1 MVIPLYHR
9 YFGHKTVEDT
19 MHSQSQS
26 AVCCSCICDA
36 DGDEIDDIE
45 DDGDA
50 FKQLNRKENKIQ
62 FFKV

>member
-1 MVIPLYHR
+1 MQNQGGGR
-9 YFGHKTVEDT
+9 
-19 MHSQSQS
+19 QST
-26 AVCCSCICDA
+26 CCSCMCGE

-50 FKQLNRKENKIQ
+50 FKQALRKENKIQ